1 MPNRNKEQKYKAA
14 STPQPTKK
22 QQRISQKEAK
32 QKKLLITIA
41 AAIGGVIVI
50 ILLIGMIDAFFITPN
65 KVIATVGEETITVRE
80 YQHQARFLRWQ
91 LLQQYVQ
98 INQILQVF
106 GDYDGNQQ
114 NQMNQ
119 IGQLLES
126 KELLGAEVLNSMIED
141 KIIIME
147 TQRLGITVSDADL
160 EAQLQQGF
168 SYYPQG
174 TPTPVEVPTTAAL
187 PTLNATQ
194 LSLVTPTP
202 SPEPTLPVEDTEESL
217 EEPLT
222 EEEVAGEPEL
232 TPTPYTFELYEQN
245 YAEYLGDLGIAGVN
259 ETTFIEIQQGVLLR
273 EELYDILTADIP
285 ATEEQVWARH
295 ILVANE
301 TDALSVVGQLRS
313 DQMPFEE
320 LALLL
325 SQDTGSAE
333 RGGDLGWFGRGVMVP
348 EFEQVAFSLEIGEI
362 SDPVQTTFGYHI
374 IQVIAHDVVPVSG
387 QRLNQLKDE
396 AFQNWL
402 DNQRLILADQITIN
416 TNLRDRMTPTE
427 PSFSDAEVYE
437 ALLGIS
443 PQDASSTQAVLDQE
457 EAEYF
462 ESLEQ
467 QSEEEE

>member
-1 MPNRNKEQKYKAA
+1 MPNRNKEQKYKAT

-22 QQRISQKEAK
+22 QQRISQKEAQ

-65 KVIATVGEETITVRE
+65 KVIATVGEEEITVRE
-80 YQHQARFLRWQ
+80 YQNQARYLRWQ

-98 INQILQVF
+98 INQIMQLF

-126 KELLGAEVLNSMIED
+126 KEFLGTEVLNSMIEE
-141 KIIIME
+141 KIILME
-147 TQRLGITVSDADL
+147 TRRLGITVSDEDL
-160 EAQLQQGF
+160 EARLQQGF
-168 SYYPQG
+168 SYYPEG
-174 TPTPVEVPTTAAL
+174 TPTPVEVPTTAPL

-202 SPEPTLPVEDTEESL
+202 TREPTQPAEDTEESI
-217 EEPLT
+217 EEPLI
-222 EEEVAGEPEL
+222 EEDVAGEPEL

-245 YAEYLGDLGIAGVN
+245 YADYLGDLSLAGVR
-259 ETTFIEIQQGVLLR
+259 EPTFLEIQRGVILR
-273 EELYDILTADIP
+273 ERLYDFLTADIP

-313 DQMPFEE
+313 DQMLFED

-325 SQDTGSAE
+325 SQDTTSAE

-348 EFEQVAFSLEIGEI
+348 EFEEAAFSLEIGEI

-374 IQVIAHDVVPVSG
+374 IQVIARDEVPVTA
-387 QRLNQLKDE
+387 QRLTQIKDE

-402 DNQRLILADQITIN
+402 DNQRLILADQIIIN
-416 TNLRDRMTPTE
+416 TRLRDQMTPTE
-427 PSFSDAEVYE
+427 PSFSDARVYE

-443 PQDASSTQAVLDQE
+443 PRDASATQAALDQE

-467 QSEEEE
+467 QSQEE

>member
-1 MPNRNKEQKYKAA
+1 MPNRKKIQKNKAS

-22 QQRISQKEAK
+22 EQRINQKEAQ

-41 AAIGGVIVI
+41 AVIGGVIVI
-50 ILLIGMIDAFFITPN
+50 ILLIGMIDALFITPN
-65 KVIATVGEETITVRE
+65 KVVASVGEEEITVRD
-80 YQHQARFLRWQ
+80 YQNQARYVRWQ

-98 INQILQVF
+98 INQIMQFF
-106 GDYDGNQQ
+106 GDFDGNQQ

-141 KIIIME
+141 KIILME
-147 TQRLGITVSDADL
+147 TRRLGITVSDEDL
-160 EAQLQQGF
+160 EAQLQQRF
-168 SYYPQG
+168 SYFPEG
-174 TPTPVEVPTTAAL
+174 TPTPAEIPTTVAL

-194 LSLVTPTP
+194 LSMVTATPTT
-202 SPEPTLPVEDTEESL
+202 EPTQPSDEPDSTEED
-217 EEPLT
+217 
-222 EEEVAGEPEL
+222 VASEPEI
-232 TPTPYTFELYEQN
+232 TPTPYTFDLFQQN
-245 YAEYLGDLGIAGVN
+245 YAEFLSNLKIAGVN
-259 ETTFIEIQQGVLLR
+259 EAVFLDILRAGILR
-273 EELYDILTADIP
+273 EALYDVLTADVP

-313 DQMPFEE
+313 DEMLFED

-348 EFEQVAFSLEIGEI
+348 EFEEAAFSLEIGEI

-374 IQVIAHDVVPVSG
+374 IQVIARDEIPVSA
-387 QRLNQLKDE
+387 QRLTQLKDE
-396 AFQNWL
+396 VFQNWL
-402 DNQRLILADQITIN
+402 DNQRLILADQIIIN
-416 TNLRDRMTPTE
+416 TKLRDQMTPTE
-427 PSFSDAEVYE
+427 PSFSDARVYE
-437 ALLGIS
+437 ALFGIS
-443 PQDASSTQAVLDQE
+443 PRDASATQAILATE

-462 ESLEQ
+462 ESLQQ
-467 QSEEEE
+467 QSQEE

>member
-1 MPNRNKEQKYKAA
+1 MPNRNKEQKHKAA

-22 QQRISQKEAK
+22 QQRISQKEAQ

-65 KVIATVGEETITVRE
+65 KVIATVGEEEITVRE
-80 YQHQARFLRWQ
+80 YQNQARYLRWQ

-98 INQILQVF
+98 INQIMQLF

-126 KELLGAEVLNSMIED
+126 KEFLGTEVLNSMIED
-141 KIIIME
+141 KIILME
-147 TQRLGITVSDADL
+147 TRRLGITASDEDL
-160 EAQLQQGF
+160 DVKLQQGF
-168 SYYPQG
+168 SYYPEG

-202 SPEPTLPVEDTEESL
+202 SPEPTQLADDAEESI
-217 EEPLT
+217 EEPLI
-222 EEEVAGEPEL
+222 EEDVAGEPEL

-245 YAEYLGDLGIAGVN
+245 YADYLSDLNIAGVR
-259 ETTFIEIQQGVLLR
+259 ETTFLEIQRGIILR
-273 EELYDILTADIP
+273 ERLYDLLTADIP

-313 DQMPFEE
+313 DQMLFED

-325 SQDTGSAE
+325 SQDTTSAE

-348 EFEQVAFSLEIGEI
+348 EFEEAAFSLEIGEI
-362 SDPVQTTFGYHI
+362 SDPVQTTFGYHV
-374 IQVIAHDVVPVSG
+374 IQVIAREEVPVTA
-387 QRLNQLKDE
+387 QRLTLLKEE

-402 DNQRLILADQITIN
+402 DSQRLILEDQITIN
-416 TNLRDRMTPTE
+416 TKLRDQMTPTE
-427 PSFSDAEVYE
+427 PSFSDARVYE

-443 PQDASSTQAVLDQE
+443 PRDAAATQAALDQQ

-467 QSEEEE
+467 QSQEE